1 MSTMRTSTMRILLN
15 MRCKPSEDCG
25 TTSYSNQSSVKF
37 LYRSSNNNNNK
48 INNVSRN
55 KTNDN
60 ISNNKSSNN
69 ISDNNN
75 INNNYNTNNN
85 NNNITMIMSVIL

>member
-37 LYRSSNNNNNK
+37 LYRSSNNNNK

-60 ISNNKSSNN
+60 ISNNKSS
-69 ISDNNN
+69 
-75 INNNYNTNNN
+75 
-85 NNNITMIMSVIL
+85 ITI

>member
-1 MSTMRTSTMRILLN
+1 

-25 TTSYSNQSSVKF
+25 NTSYSNHSSVKS
-37 LYRSSNNNNNK
+37 LYRSSNNNNNNK

-60 ISNNKSSNN
+60 ISNNKSS
-69 ISDNNN
+69 
-75 INNNYNTNNN
+75 
-85 NNNITMIMSVIL
+85 ITI

>member
-25 TTSYSNQSSVKF
+25 TASYSNQSSVKF
-37 LYRSSNNNNNK
+37 LYRSSNNNNK

-60 ISNNKSSNN
+60 ISNNKSS
-69 ISDNNN
+69 
-75 INNNYNTNNN
+75 
-85 NNNITMIMSVIL
+85 ITI